1 MERNLKSKIHKKFI
15 EILLLK
21 HKNWIFNKDKS
32 FIIVKANASGVFRRL
47 AIYNPTKHS
56 TVDSNSSLYYTAE
69 FIVDELF
76 SSYEEEIARLT
87 LSTLGVDYHKLDD
100 YINIRKSNIY
110 ILPDINFPGDKY
122 FEPLFWTDNN
132 GNVKKIT

>member
-1 MERNLKSKIHKKFI
+1 MERNLKNKIHKKFI

-21 HKNWIFNKDKS
+21 YKNWIFNKDKS

-47 AIYNPTKHS
+47 AIYNPTRYS

-122 FEPLFWTDNN
+122 FEPLFWIDNN
-132 GNVKKIT
+132 GNVKKIA